1 MKHRKTGFLRRLVLT
16 YSAFLLVF
24 MLVLVG
30 AAYQYVVSV
39 SEKTAAINQ
48 TQLLDKMVS
57 QVDAYL
63 SEMDQMAQQVKSDP
77 RIINIFNRL
86 QQDASRE
93 NYFDVNIM
101 DSIDIASVLT
111 SHNGPSMPIWRISVY
126 NQHGDFISAGAS
138 VNPESRVSETLY
150 ETDVGAQM
158 RELIDGR
165 AGYLLL
171 PPQEDRWSGTYKARY
186 TSLLRP
192 ITNFS
197 SKEVYGIVEIQQG
210 VDQLESYLALDVL
223 TDTVVFLFDGEGN
236 QILPAGRAYSDLDER
251 DYYVTAKLSDQY
263 GWRVA
268 LAQDRRSMM
277 QPYRSM
283 TVYLFIGSLV
293 TIILLILA
301 VYLISKRISAPLIRL
316 SDEVRKISI
325 DSIQADLVPDESID
339 EVRELN
345 AAFQSMLKKMNDS
358 VACEQKAYLLA
369 LQSQMNPHFLY
380 NSLSTISSM
389 AIEAGEDRIADTCE
403 RISQML
409 RYSSSYSSGGATL
422 GSEIENVRNYL
433 ELMKLRYEEYF
444 DYDLS
449 LDERL
454 EGMAIPRLIIQ
465 PIVENCFEHAFKQV
479 EPPWRVSIT
488 SRIEGDRWCISVAD
502 NGSGFADGE
511 IDELERKVAQYS
523 EDLPA
528 NYSEL
533 KIGGLGLV
541 NTIIRLKLS
550 AGESVGYRIARNFPQ
565 GTTVTLSG
573 RWSAK

>member
-192 ITNFS
+192 ITNFY

-369 LQSQMNPHFLY
+369 LQSQMNPHFIY
-380 NSLSTISSM
+380 NSLNTVKWLAVINKQPVIQKVTDSLIYILMQITNKGSSLHRLTDEIRLLENYTVIQKTRFMNFDIAYSIS
-389 AIEAGEDRIADTCE
+389 EDT
-403 RISQML
+403 Q
-409 RYSSSYSSGGATL
+409 
-422 GSEIENVRNYL
+422 
-433 ELMKLRYEEYF
+433 EL
-444 DYDLS
+444 
-449 LDERL
+449 
-454 EGMAIPRLIIQ
+454 LIRKFLLQ
-465 PIVENCFEHAFKQV
+465 SIVENAIIHGFSRGKL
-479 EPPWRVSIT
+479 SDG
-488 SRIEGDRWCISVAD
+488 RIELKSYKEEERLHVIIRD
-502 NGSGFADGE
+502 NGKGFDVQEWESREEPADKQHTNVG
-511 IDELERKVAQYS
+511 IKNIQQIIKLEYGTS
-523 EDLPA
+523 
-528 NYSEL
+528 Y
-533 KIGGLGLV
+533 GLL
-541 NTIIRLKLS
+541 
-550 AGESVGYRIARNFPQ
+550 
-565 GTTVTLSG
+565 
-573 RWSAK
+573 